1 MPTRPRQTFS
11 KRQKEQARQEKQRA
25 KAQRKLQRK
34 LENQVAGSPVE
45 ADATNP
51 DDAIDASAPQD
62 GSAPHIDTETPSAKQ
77 E

>member
-25 KAQRKLQRK
+25 KAQRKQQRK
-34 LENQVAGSPVE
+34 LESQTAGSQTE
-45 ADATNP
+45 ADATNL

-62 GSAPHIDTETPSAKQ
+62 GSAPHLDTETLSPKQ
-77 E
+77 